1 VGPKTHIRV
10 FAARDLCFFYF
21 LPVCVWLQQHPADY
35 DVIARPHVAVPQGAQ
50 AEPLPLPPTP
60 VLDFTAPVGR
70 TDSGDLEGG
79 LPGSTVA
86 NRAFSSTSASS
97 VRAMSDV

>member
-1 VGPKTHIRV
+1 MCAGPGG
-10 FAARDLCFFYF
+10 L
-21 LPVCVWLQQHPADY
+21 LQQHPADY
-35 DVIARPHVAVPQGAQ
+35 DTIARPHGMVPQGAQ

-70 TDSGDLEGG
+70 ADSSGDREDGHQALGN
-79 LPGSTVA
+79 TVV
-86 NRAFSSTSASS
+86 NRTFSSASASS